1 MMDIVYSKRG
11 YVERENAEALK
22 KVFHIF
28 VFKFWKTR
36 SITAVN

>member
-28 VFKFWKTR
+28 PL
-36 SITAVN
+36 